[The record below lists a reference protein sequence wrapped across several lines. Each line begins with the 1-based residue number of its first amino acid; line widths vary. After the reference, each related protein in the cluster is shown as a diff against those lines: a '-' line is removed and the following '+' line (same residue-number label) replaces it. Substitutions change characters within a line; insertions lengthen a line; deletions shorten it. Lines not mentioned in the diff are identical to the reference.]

1 MIYTVIAEPRSGGV
15 SLMNWIEKSLP
26 EFTIAQEPWFIDNNL
41 WVEGEDVS
49 DIEWIGK
56 YHNISI
62 REIYKPERNFN
73 ELIKI
78 SDRVICLYRENWEE
92 QIRSSLFQE
101 TNNEYLDNYDETD
114 VLNVVTND
122 MIKHRYVYYFK
133 EHKQKFKQLIKENNF
148 ISVSYEELYYGD
160 DIDVVKKHFNIN
172 SDIEFPLNTRHLNRD
187 RGQGHDRRR
196 NSGRDVFLWLV
207 CGTVFC

>member
-26 EFTIAQEPWFIDNNL
+26 EFTIAQEPWFIENDL
-41 WVEGEDVS
+41 WVVGEDVS
-49 DIEWIGK
+49 NVEWVKK
-56 YHNISI
+56 YDNIFI
-62 REIYKPERNFN
+62 REIYKSTRDFSK
-73 ELIKI
+73 LIEI
-78 SDRVICLYRENWEE
+78 SDKVICLYRENWEE

-172 SDIEFPLNTRHLNRD
+172 SDIEFPLNNRHLKREGIPVEPKKLN
-187 RGQGHDRRR
+187 
-196 NSGRDVFLWLV
+196 NNLI
-207 CGTVFC
+207 

>member
-26 EFTIAQEPWFIDNNL
+26 EFTIAQEPWFIENNL

-78 SDRVICLYRENWEE
+78 SDRVICLYRENWQE
-92 QIRSSLFQE
+92 QVRSGLYQE
-101 TNNEYLDNYDETD
+101 IQNSYLDTYDEQD
-114 VLNVVTND
+114 VLKLITIEMIND
-122 MIKHRYVYYFK
+122 RYKSHFKKHKDSFK
-133 EHKQKFKQLIKENNF
+133 KFIKENNF

-160 DIDVVKKHFNIN
+160 AIDIVKKHFNFDN
-172 SDIEFPLNTRHLNRD
+172 NVEFPLNTRHLKRD
-187 RGQGHDRRR
+187 GVPVEPKKLKT
-196 NSGRDVFLWLV
+196 NLI
-207 CGTVFC
+207 